1 MLDSVVRF
9 VIISVIIIVVM
20 HSLYSF
26 LVKNLTIPRVK
37 DLVHKPQTQYEN
49 IFKSITSNNND
60 SRVIDELGSEKN
72 KLEEGVNKQLSEN
85 QIEMKNEL
93 KSYIKDLKASRQRNN
108 SISQGGDIGQ
118 ASSVFDKYDNYTDF
132 GSHDNISRF
141 KGNNNTDSNN
151 FMDPLSASAGS
162 YENMSSLY

>member
-49 IFKSITSNNND
+49 IFKSITSNNE
-60 SRVIDELGSEKN
+60 SSAIHELGSEKN
-72 KLEEGVNKQLSEN
+72 KLDDGINKQLSDN

-93 KSYIKDLKASRQRNN
+93 KSYINDLKASRQRNN
-108 SISQGGDIGQ
+108 NNSNSHGGGDIGQ
-118 ASSVFDKYDNYTDF
+118 SSSAFDNYDNYSDF
-132 GSHDNISRF
+132 GSHDNQSRYSS
-141 KGNNNTDSNN
+141 NTATDN
-151 FMDPLSASAGS
+151 FMEPFCFHTTWC
-162 YENMSSLY
+162 